1 VIAIGHRMFA
11 ARAPRGVEP
20 DRTDWADGVAEVWD
34 QTWPQ
39 PHEEPSVMRHNP
51 NPVITATVTAM
62 GGWSSPAWSDSGAL
76 AGSAYGWWSILML
89 SAMV

>member
-1 VIAIGHRMFA
+1 
-11 ARAPRGVEP
+11 
-20 DRTDWADGVAEVWD
+20 
-34 QTWPQ
+34 
-39 PHEEPSVMRHNP
+39 MRHNP